1 MEMSRVIK
9 AVLFDG
15 YGTLFSGGM
24 DRLYQVCQHI
34 CDDHGLDLDGK
45 GFLGAWDQHFF
56 PLVRGEQFMTFRKAH
71 TLSLVTVFEELGVR
85 TEPDRYVEEIFELLG
100 EVTLYDDVVPT
111 LDSLAGFPHGVVSN
125 ADTDHLRNAL
135 SGNGLV
141 LDLVVS
147 SESAKAYKPD
157 PAIFKD
163 ALETLG
169 VTPGHVLYV
178 GDSQEDD
185 IVAANRG
192 GIQMAWL
199 NREGEERK
207 EGIPEPE
214 FEITSLSEVVEIV
227 KASREREMR
236 G

>member
-1 MEMSRVIK
+1 MKIK

-24 DRLYQVCQHI
+24 DKLYQVCQHI

-56 PLVRGEQFMTFRKAH
+56 PLVRGEQFMTFRKTH
-71 TLSLVTVFEELGVR
+71 TLSLVKVFEELDVR
-85 TEPDRYVEEIFELLG
+85 TEPDRYVEEISELLG
-100 EVTLYDDVVPT
+100 EVTLYDDVGPT

-125 ADTDHLRNAL
+125 ADTDHLQNAL

-141 LDLVVS
+141 FDLVVS

-169 VTPGHVLYV
+169 VAPGHVLYV

-207 EGIPEPE
+207 VGIPEPE
-214 FEITSLSEVVEIV
+214 FEITLMSEVVEIV
-227 KASREREMR
+227 KASATTNEHK
-236 G
+236 

>member
-1 MEMSRVIK
+1 MIK

-24 DRLYQVCQHI
+24 DKLYQVCERI
-34 CDDHGLDLDGK
+34 CDDHGLDLKGK
-45 GFLGAWDQHFF
+45 AFLDVWDRYFF
-56 PLVRGEQFMTFRKAH
+56 PLLRGGQFLTFREAH
-71 TLSLVTVFEELGVR
+71 ALSLITVFEELGVR
-85 TEPDRYVEEIFELLG
+85 AEPDRYVEEIFKLLG

-125 ADTDHLRNAL
+125 ADTDHLYNAL
-135 SGNGLV
+135 SSNELTF
-141 LDLVVS
+141 DLVVS

-169 VTPGHVLYV
+169 VEPGHVLYV

-185 IVAANRG
+185 IVAASRG
-192 GIQMAWL
+192 GIRMAWL

-214 FEITSLSEVVEIV
+214 FEITSLREVLEIV
-227 KASREREMR
+227 SASATNEP
-236 G
+236 

>member
-1 MEMSRVIK
+1 VKIK

-24 DRLYQVCQHI
+24 DKLYQVCQHI

-45 GFLGAWDQHFF
+45 GFLGKWDPYFF
-56 PLVRGEQFMTFRKAH
+56 PLIRSGQFMTFRKAH
-71 TLSLVTVFEELGVR
+71 ALSLVTVFEELGVR
-85 TEPDRYVEEIFELLG
+85 AEPDRYVKEMFELLG

-111 LDSLAGFPHGVVSN
+111 LDALAGFPHGVVSN
-125 ADTDHLRNAL
+125 ADSDHLRNAL
-135 SGNGLV
+135 SSNGLTF
-141 LDLVVS
+141 DLVVS

-169 VTPGHVLYV
+169 VAPGHVLYV

-207 EGIPEPE
+207 EGIPEPDYK
-214 FEITSLSEVVEIV
+214 ITSLSEVVEIV
-227 KASREREMR
+227 RSNATTNEHR
-236 G
+236 